1 MNRRGFTIVELL
13 VVIAIMGILLVLGV
27 VNLRGSQANARDSER
42 KIDVE
47 TIALKLEDYIQN
59 GNQDPNCPSQYI
71 SYPSTITSDNTNV
84 FIQCVLTDID
94 IKSLLAPGITDEA
107 YKSFISATNN
117 DQTASGV
124 LPQPDID
131 HYVYQPLTSSGA
143 LCTSSSNGCCKYNI
157 FYQLEVDDSIE
168 IYRSKNQC

>member
-13 VVIAIMGILLVLGV
+13 IVIAIMGILLVLGV

-47 TIALKLEDYIQN
+47 NIALALETDYVN
-59 GNQDPNCPSQYI
+59 STPNSVRVGTYV
-71 SYPSTITSDNTNV
+71 STSTSSSSNSN
-84 FIQCVLTDID
+84 IMSILQDID
-94 IKSLLAPGITDEA
+94 IKSLLAPGITDET

-117 DQTASGV
+117 DQTTSGV
-124 LPQPDID
+124 LPQPDINQ
-131 HYVYQPLTSSGA
+131 YVYQPLMSNGNLCNSSA
-143 LCTSSSNGCCKYNI
+143 NGCCKYNI
-157 FYQLEVDDSIE
+157 FYHLEVDDSIE